1 MKPDQNQLDEEV
13 RRAAEALARATRVAV
28 LTGAGVSAE
37 SGVPTF
43 RASDGL
49 WEGHRIEDVASPDG
63 FDRDP
68 RLVWNFY
75 NARRANVARVRPNPG
90 HLALADLERRFGN
103 RFTLATQNVD
113 GLHQA
118 AGCRNVLEVH
128 GSLRRTR
135 CTGCGT
141 IKDRALDAL
150 PALPECEDCQS
161 MLRPDIVWFGEML
174 PTDTWEKA
182 VEAAERC
189 DVFLVVGT
197 SAVVHPAAGLI
208 HYARR
213 RGDWMSE
220 HGRATV
226 IEANLTRTVASDAAD
241 IGLYGPSGETLPRVV
256 AALRELT
263 GDT

>member
-1 MKPDQNQLDEEV
+1 MKTEQGQLDVEI

-75 NARRANVARVRPNPG
+75 NARRANVARVQPNAG
-90 HLALADLERRFGN
+90 HLALANLERRFGN

-118 AGCRNVLEVH
+118 AGCRNVLEVPAACGARGVRVVGRSRIAH
-128 GSLRRTR
+128 WKRCPPCRSARIAKTCSGPTSGGLGKCSRRTSGR
-135 CTGCGT
+135 
-141 IKDRALDAL
+141 K
-150 PALPECEDCQS
+150 QS
-161 MLRPDIVWFGEML
+161 R
-174 PTDTWEKA
+174 
-182 VEAAERC
+182 RR
-189 DVFLVVGT
+189 
-197 SAVVHPAAGLI
+197 SAVTCSS
-208 HYARR
+208 
-213 RGDWMSE
+213 WS
-220 HGRATV
+220 GRAPWF
-226 IEANLTRTVASDAAD
+226 TRRPGSSSTPA
-241 IGLYGPSGETLPRVV
+241 G
-256 AALRELT
+256 
-263 GDT
+263 